1 MNELT
6 VGDVISSLK
15 DYRAYLEKKA
25 ADFKQEI
32 HEHWQES
39 RHLQTQ
45 FLIEINEND
54 EIAFSIPALHVKCL
68 SNFRIV
74 FLEKLPVAEVRFSSE
89 VDEKTLDIEKYYLDT
104 QGHLHVGLPGT
115 NKPID
120 FEFESIGATF
130 FGSIVKS
137 ASAKKLISL

>member
-25 ADFKQEI
+25 VDFKQEI
-32 HEHWQES
+32 HEHWEES

-45 FLIEINEND
+45 FLIEAKQNSEIN
-54 EIAFSIPALHVKCL
+54 FSIPALRFSCC
-68 SNFRIV
+68 STCRIV

-89 VDEKTLDIEKYYLDT
+89 VDEKTLDIETYYFDT
-104 QGHLHVGLPGT
+104 QGHMHVGLPGT
-115 NKPID
+115 NTPVD
-120 FEFESIGATF
+120 FEFQSIGPIF

-137 ASAKKLISL
+137 ASEKKLISL

>member
-15 DYRAYLEKKA
+15 DYREYLEKKA

-32 HEHWQES
+32 QDHWQES

-45 FLIEINEND
+45 FLIETKENNE
-54 EIAFSIPALHVKCL
+54 ISFSIPAL
-68 SNFRIV
+68 NFRCVSTCRIV

-89 VDEKTLDIEKYYLDT
+89 VDEKTLDIETYYLDT
-104 QGHLHVGLPGT
+104 HGHLHVGLPGT

-120 FEFESIGATF
+120 FEFESIGAIF
-130 FGSIVKS
+130 LGSIVKS
-137 ASAKKLISL
+137 ASANKLISL

>member
-6 VGDVISSLK
+6 VGDVLSSLK

-32 HEHWQES
+32 LEHWQES

-45 FLIEINEND
+45 FLIEKKEND
-54 EIAFSIPALHVKCL
+54 EIAFSIPALHFKCW
-68 SNFRIV
+68 STCKIV

-89 VDEKTLDIEKYYLDT
+89 IDEKALDIETFYFDT
-104 QGHLHVGLPGT
+104 QGLMHVGLPGKNT
-115 NKPID
+115 RVE
-120 FEFESIGATF
+120 FEFERIGPIF

-137 ASAKKLISL
+137 ASDKKLISL